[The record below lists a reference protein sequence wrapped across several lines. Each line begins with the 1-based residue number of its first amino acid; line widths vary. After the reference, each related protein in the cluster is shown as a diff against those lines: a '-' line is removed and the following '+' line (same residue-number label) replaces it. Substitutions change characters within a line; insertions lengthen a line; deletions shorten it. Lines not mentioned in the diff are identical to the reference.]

1 MSSLYLQDANGPSA
15 EAILSFS
22 DLVILLILPISFL
35 VFFYCLLLVRRYP
48 TFRNLKDHQ
57 ALEFT

>member
-1 MSSLYLQDANGPSA
+1 MSSYYLQDANGPSA

-22 DLVILLILPISFL
+22 DLVILLIIPISFL
-35 VFFYCLLLVRRYP
+35 IFSHCLLLLLRYP
-48 TFRNLKDHQ
+48 TFRNLLDHQ